1 MKILVTGAS
10 GYLGNKLAHT
20 LAGMGHTV
28 HAAVRSDEASA
39 YLQHPNIIAFKA
51 DIMKTE
57 SLLPAM
63 KGCEQ
68 VYHTAAKVGL
78 WDKDPSVFYAV
89 NVEGTRNVL
98 DAALSTGVHRTVIT
112 STCGVIGPSLNKP
125 MTENDPRITGY
136 ALDYELSKKMGEDI
150 VFKYAKKGMNVVV
163 VSPTK
168 VYGPGNIS
176 HSLTA
181 NAMINKFLK
190 KKFAFI
196 PSPGSYKVSC
206 AYIDDIVSGHILAM
220 QRGRT
225 GEKYILSGI
234 NLSYYD
240 FFDRIRTI
248 SSCSGRIIQL
258 SRNAMKG
265 WAFLQQAQY
274 KLTGIHPTLTVKS
287 IDALLCNYTFSGE
300 KAVQE
305 LGYTITPL
313 DEAIKKTVHFLKHAD
328 YEK

>member
-1 MKILVTGAS
+1 MKIFVTGAS

-20 LAGMGHTV
+20 LADMGYTV
-28 HAAVRSDEASA
+28 HAVVRSDAA
-39 YLQHPNIIAFKA
+39 AALLQHPNIILFKA
-51 DIMKTE
+51 DILDRE

-89 NVEGTRNVL
+89 NIEGTRNVL
-98 DAALSTGVHRTVIT
+98 DAALATGVHRTVVT
-112 STCGVIGPSLNKP
+112 STCGVIGPSLREP
-125 MTENDPRITGY
+125 MTEKDPRITGY
-136 ALDYELSKKMGEDI
+136 ALDYELSKKIGEDL
-150 VFKYAKKGMNVVV
+150 VFRYTQKGMNAVV

-190 KKFAFI
+190 MKLAFI
-196 PSPGSYKVSC
+196 PFPGSYKVSC
-206 AYIDDIVSGHILAM
+206 AFIDDIIKGHILAM
-220 QRGRT
+220 ERGRT
-225 GEKYILSGI
+225 GEKYILGGI

-248 SSCSGRIIQL
+248 SSCRGRIIKL
-258 SRNAMKG
+258 PRNVLKG
-265 WAFLQQAQY
+265 WAFLQQVQY
-274 KLTGIHPTLTVKS
+274 KLTGIHPTLTIKS
-287 IDALLCNYTFSGE
+287 IDALLCNYTFSGQ
-300 KAVQE
+300 KAIQE

-313 DEAIKKTVHFLKHAD
+313 DEAILKTIQFLNHAD

>member
-1 MKILVTGAS
+1 MKIFVTGAS
-10 GYLGNKLAHT
+10 GYVGNNLAHT
-20 LAGMGHTV
+20 LASMGHTV
-28 HAAVRSDEASA
+28 HAIVRSDAPA
-39 YLQHPNIIAFKA
+39 FLQHKNIIVFKG
-51 DIMKTE
+51 DIMNKE
-57 SLLPAM
+57 SLLPAI

-78 WDKDPSVFYAV
+78 WHKDPSIFYAV
-89 NVEGTRNVL
+89 NVQGTHNVL
-98 DAALSTGVHRTVIT
+98 EAALSAGVHRTVVT

-136 ALDYELSKKMGEDI
+136 ALDYELSKKMAEDLI
-150 VFKYAKKGMNVVV
+150 FKYAKKGMNVVV

-168 VYGPGNIS
+168 VYGPGYIS

-190 KKFAFI
+190 KKLAFI
-196 PSPGSYKVSC
+196 PAPGSYEVSC
-206 AYIDDIVSGHILAM
+206 AFIDDIVKGHILAM
-220 QRGRT
+220 EGGRA

-240 FFDRIRTI
+240 FFDRIRMI
-248 SSCSGRIIQL
+248 SSCGGRIIKL

-287 IDALLCNYTFSGE
+287 IDTLLNNYTFSGE

-313 DEAIKKTVHFLKHAD
+313 DEAITKTINFLKHAN